1 MMNGAAF
8 PDMPG
13 LADAAVPPVL
23 DMPASDDTPPL
34 PNADAPTSPPDA
46 TAHVPDFPAEV
57 ARLAALP
64 THAYEACRKAE
75 ARALGVRPGVLDAE
89 VKRARA
95 AASPMPPPPEPPDAG
110 DLAITILE
118 LAGLDAAAATLE
130 MRREAK
136 RFGLPFKE
144 LAGMV
149 ARQRRQARAE
159 QAAAEGGTAADAAAP
174 ADPRGRTDLYVDRAD
189 LPDTAADLA
198 GLLALR
204 PMLFDRGVP
213 VRLAMDTQRNG
224 LVASPLDLA
233 GVVNE
238 CHAVARPWTY
248 ARARDGGLVR
258 QDVTLPD
265 RVARLY
271 LDRRGQWQ
279 LRPLDGIASAPL
291 LAADGSARAVEGYD
305 AGARMW
311 CERIPDVTVPDNP
324 TEEEARAALA
334 RLRLRLRTFAFADA
348 RKVMLPGCPVPVV
361 DVTQPPGV
369 DESAALA
376 ALLTAVCRPSLYLA
390 PGLAV
395 TAPSYSGAGSGK
407 GLLVRVLCAVAYGV
421 PPVTITAGAE
431 AEELEKRIASAL
443 MEAAP
448 AIMLDNLNATAL
460 RSATLESALTER
472 PSYARVMGGNRIVA
486 LNATA
491 FLSVTGNG
499 LTLSSDTARRF
510 VTVELDAGLEEPE
523 TRAFAGDL
531 LAEVMAD
538 RAELLRDAL
547 IVWRWGLQK
556 EDALPRGLALGS
568 FGRWCRWC
576 RDPLLAL
583 GCRDPVQRITDAKV
597 NDPRRRAVAE
607 LFHAWHAAHGST
619 AVTVAGLAAAVQAAA
634 NPDGKPRQWL
644 AARIRNLA
652 GTRLA
657 GFVLVHDAPDGKWS
671 ADSYSLQRADG
682 ATRPESTGGHREHRG
697 QDSGPPPMTPMPPDG
712 LQPGVDDE
720 HDAFAWSADV

>member
-8 PDMPG
+8 PSEPEPLDG
-13 LADAAVPPVL
+13 DAS
-23 DMPASDDTPPL
+23 ASPDTPAAAP
-34 PNADAPTSPPDA
+34 ADPA
-46 TAHVPDFPAEV
+46 PDFPTAV
-57 ARLAALP
+57 RRLAALP
-64 THAYEACRKAE
+64 LQGYEACWKAE
-75 ARALGVRPGVLDAE
+75 SRTLGVRPAVLDGE

-95 AASPMPPPPEPPDAG
+95 AAAALAVSPPEPPGAA
-110 DLAITILE
+110 DLALAVVK
-118 LAGLDAAAATLE
+118 LAGLDAAACMLAL
-130 MRREAK
+130 RREAK
-136 RFGLPFKE
+136 RLGLTPKE
-144 LAGMV
+144 LGSFV
-149 ARQRRQARAE
+149 
-159 QAAAEGGTAADAAAP
+159 AAERRRAKGAAFGTVAPQPAAP
-174 ADPRGRTDLYVDRAD
+174 ADPRGRTDLYVNRAD
-189 LPDTAADLA
+189 LPDAAADLA
-198 GLLALR
+198 VLLALR

-248 ARARDGGLVR
+248 TKARDGGLVR
-258 QDVTLPD
+258 QDMTLPD

-271 LDRRGQWQ
+271 LDRRGEWR

-291 LAADGSARAVEGYD
+291 LAADGSARAVAGYD

-311 CERIPDVTVPDNP
+311 CERIPDVDVPERP
-324 TEEEARAALA
+324 TEGEARAALG

-348 RKVMLPGCPVPVV
+348 RRVTLPGCPVPMV
-361 DVTQPPGV
+361 DVAQPPGL

-376 ALLTAVCRPSLYLA
+376 ALLTAVCRPSLHLA

-395 TAPSYSGAGSGK
+395 VAPSYSGAGSGK
-407 GLLVRVLCAVAYGV
+407 GLLVRVLCAVAYGA
-421 PPVTITAGAE
+421 PPVTITAGAD

-448 AIMLDNLNATAL
+448 AVMLDNLNATAL

-523 TRAFAGDL
+523 TRAFPGDL
-531 LAEVMAD
+531 LAEVTAD
-538 RAELLRDAL
+538 RAALLRDAL
-547 IVWRWGLQK
+547 TIWRWGRQK
-556 EDALPRGLALGS
+556 GDALPRGLALGS
-568 FGRWCRWC
+568 FGQWCRWC

-583 GCRDPVQRITDAKV
+583 GCRDPVQRITDAKA

-607 LFHAWHAAHGST
+607 LFHAWHKAHGGA
-619 AVTVAGLAAAVQAAA
+619 AVTVAGLAQSVQDVA

-671 ADSYSLQRADG
+671 ADSYSLRRADG
-682 ATRPESTGGHREHRG
+682 AAPPESIGGHGGHRE
-697 QDSGPPPMTPMPPDG
+697 QDSDPPPMPPMLPDG
-712 LQPGVDDE
+712 SRPGTDDRPE
-720 HDAFAWSADV
+720 ASAWSADV

>member
-1 MMNGAAF
+1 MMDACNLPNG
-8 PDMPG
+8 PEPMDGDMPTI
-13 LADAAVPPVL
+13 L
-23 DMPASDDTPPL
+23 
-34 PNADAPTSPPDA
+34 DAPALPSA
-46 TAHVPDFPAEV
+46 SAPDFAVTV

-64 THAYEACRKAE
+64 VQQYELYRRAE
-75 ARALGVRPGVLDAE
+75 ARALGVRPPVLDGE

-95 AASPMPPPPEPPDAG
+95 AAAALDAPPPPPPPSAA
-110 DLAITILE
+110 DLALAVAE
-118 LAGLDAAAATLE
+118 LAGLDAAACTLAL
-130 MRREAK
+130 RREAK
-136 RFGLPFKE
+136 RLGLSPKE
-144 LAGMV
+144 LGGFVSTERRRAKAEAAGPD
-149 ARQRRQARAE
+149 AGN
-159 QAAAEGGTAADAAAP
+159 AAPDAAP
-174 ADPRGRTDLYVDRAD
+174 ADPRGRADLFVDRAD
-189 LPDTAADLA
+189 LPDTAAELA

-213 VRLAMDTQRNG
+213 VRLALDSQRGG

-248 ARARDGGLVR
+248 TKARDGGLVR

-271 LDRRGQWQ
+271 LDRRGAWQ

-305 AGARMW
+305 AGTRMW
-311 CERIPDVTVPDNP
+311 CERIPDVAVPDRP
-324 TEEEARAALA
+324 TEGEARMALA

-348 RKVMLPGCPVPVV
+348 FRVTLPGCPVPVV
-361 DVTQPPGV
+361 DVAQPPGL

-376 ALLTAVCRPSLYLA
+376 ALLTAVCRPSLHLA

-407 GLLVRVLCAVAYGV
+407 GLLVRILCAVAYGA
-421 PPVTITAGAE
+421 PPLTITAGAD

-448 AIMLDNLNATAL
+448 AVMLDNLNATAL

-472 PSYARVMGGNRIVA
+472 PSFARVMGGNRIVA
-486 LNATA
+486 LNATT
-491 FLSVTGNG
+491 FLCVTGNG

-510 VTVELDAGLEEPE
+510 VTVELDAGMEEPE

-538 RAELLRDAL
+538 RAGLLRDAL
-547 IVWRWGLQK
+547 TIWRWGRQK
-556 EDALPRGLALGS
+556 GDALPRGLALGS
-568 FGRWCRWC
+568 FGQWCRWC

-583 GCRDPVQRITDAKV
+583 GCRDPVQRITDAKSH
-597 NDPRRRAVAE
+597 DPRRRAVAE

-619 AVTVAGLAAAVQAAA
+619 AVTVAGLAPPVHDAA

-657 GFVLVHDAPDGKWS
+657 GFVLVHDTPDGKWS
-671 ADSYSLQRADG
+671 ADSYSLQRANN
-682 ATRPESTGGHREHRG
+682 AAPPESIGEHGEHRG
-697 QDSGPPPMTPMPPDG
+697 QYSGPPPMTPMPPYG
-712 LQPGVDDE
+712 SQAGADDTCE
-720 HDAFAWSADV
+720 AFAWSADV